1 MDHMEILVEL
11 KVFFLGYTRL
21 VTYYQLCTTTPY
33 EQIKNLQYL
42 AEKVHRVL
50 FATLQAFRTWSKTIP
65 IL

>member
-11 KVFFLGYTRL
+11 KVFFVGYTWL
-21 VTYYQLCTTTPY
+21 VTYYQLCTTTSC
-33 EQIKNLQYL
+33 EQFKNLQFL

-50 FATLQAFRTWSKTIP
+50 FSTLQAFRTWSKTIP